1 MADVKNLAEQITAAN
16 GAIKSIP
23 VKNKN
28 YVMVNERVKAFRAIA
43 PDWGISTEIISLD
56 GGVVTMKATITDE
69 DGRVVAVGHAQEKEK
84 ANRINQTSYIENC
97 ETSAVGRALG
107 FFGIGIDDSM
117 GSADE
122 VAAALLQQQDAKVLE
137 QMKNAKTNRD
147 RLTETCN
154 KYRVD
159 TVALAEEFGLNNDAS
174 DEQFGKALAA
184 VQSRIVAGRANGEH

>member
-43 PDWGISTEIISLD
+43 PEWSISTEILSLD
-56 GGVVTMKATITDE
+56 GGVVTMKATITDI
-69 DGRVVAVGHAQEKEK
+69 DGRVIATGHAQEKETSSY
-84 ANRINQTSYIENC
+84 INKTSFIENC
-97 ETSAVGRALG
+97 ETSAVGRAIG

-122 VAAALLQQQDAKVLE
+122 VAAAI
-137 QMKNAKTNRD
+137 MNKNSEPEDEPKGKTNRD

-154 KYRVD
+154 KYHID

-184 VQSRIVAGRANGEH
+184 VQSRIIAGRANGEH